1 MVISTRL
8 KGKKRT
14 KEKKQEPAFFPHS
27 SGIGV
32 VCGLCLPYNLK
43 IMKWVYIE
51 DLAGAV
57 DQDVEIRGWLYNK
70 RSSGKVRFLVI
81 RDGTGIVQATVF
93 GREKDHPLF
102 AAFDTLTQESSL
114 IARGRVRAESR
125 APGGY
130 EIALEEI
137 EILQVAKDYPITPKE
152 HSTPFLMEHRHLWLR
167 SQKQHA
173 VLQVRTEVIRAIR
186 DFFDG
191 RGFRLMDTPILT
203 PSACEGTTTLFET
216 QYFDQKA
223 YLSQSGQLYN
233 EATAMAFGK
242 VYCFGPTFRA
252 EKSKTRRH
260 LIEFWM
266 VEPEVA
272 FATLQDVI
280 ALGEDLVM
288 YILERVLE
296 KRRGDLETLE
306 RDCAPLEKI
315 ARPFPRLTYDEA
327 LPMLQARG
335 SAIEWGGDF
344 GAPEE
349 TLISQIYDSPVCV
362 THFPSQ
368 IKAFYMQPDA
378 ERPELALGVDF
389 LASEGYGEIIGG
401 GQRIHDLELLEQRIR
416 EHDLPQAAY
425 EWYLDLRKYGS
436 VPHGGFGLG
445 VERTVAWLCGI
456 RHIRETIPFPRLL
469 YRIYP

>member
-1 MVISTRL
+1 
-8 KGKKRT
+8 
-14 KEKKQEPAFFPHS
+14 
-27 SGIGV
+27 
-32 VCGLCLPYNLK
+32 
-43 IMKWVYIE
+43 MKWVYIE
-51 DLAGAV
+51 DISTYDG
-57 DQDVEIRGWLYNK
+57 QDVEIRGWVYNK
-70 RSSGKVRFLVI
+70 RSSGKVRFLLV
-81 RDGTGIVQATVF
+81 RDGTGIIQTTIF
-93 GREKDHPLF
+93 SEKKNHPLF
-102 AAFDTLTQESSL
+102 AQFDQLTQESSL
-114 IARGRVRAESR
+114 ILRGTVRQEPR

-130 EIALEEI
+130 EINVKEI
-137 EILQVAKDYPITPKE
+137 DIIQITEDYPITPKE
-152 HSTPFLMEHRHLWLR
+152 HSVPFLMKHRHLWLR
-167 SQKQHA
+167 SRKQHA
-173 VLQVRTEVIRAIR
+173 ILQVRTEIVRAIR

-272 FATLQDVI
+272 FAVLDDIVV
-280 ALGEDLVM
+280 LGEEL
-288 YILERVLE
+288 ILFIIERVLE
-296 KRRGDLETLE
+296 RRRQELEILE
-306 RDCAPLEKI
+306 RDTKPLERI
-315 ARPFPRLTYDEA
+315 TRPFPRLKYDDA
-327 LPMLQARG
+327 IQKLKNHG
-335 SAIEWGGDF
+335 SSIEWGDDF

-349 TLISQIYDSPVCV
+349 TLLSKIYDSPVCV
-362 THFPSQ
+362 THFPAK
-368 IKAFYMQPDA
+368 IKAFYMQPD
-378 ERPELALGVDF
+378 EDNPEVVLGVDI

-401 GQRIHDLELLEQRIR
+401 GQRIHDPELLERKIK
-416 EHDLPQAAY
+416 EFDLPREAY

-436 VPHGGFGLG
+436 VPHSGFGLG
-445 VERTVAWLCGI
+445 LERTVAWICKLP
-456 RHIRETIPFPRLL
+456 HIRQTIPFPRLL